1 MGLLRCCCCRS
12 VANNAKL
19 SGFLPSSFK
28 DKEFNLQFS
37 SNYDIQTTKFT
48 VESFNYGAGGR
59 TLYTS
64 YGGIWRCT
72 ITNWQ
77 GLPDNKADATV
88 ENGGVQPN
96 PDPCV
101 ANPIDYICQI

>member
-1 MGLLRCCCCRS
+1 VLCCCCCCCRS

-28 DKEFNLQFS
+28 DREFNLQFA

-48 VESFNYGAGGR
+48 VESYNYGAGGR

-77 GLPDNKADATV
+77 GLPDNKALATV
-88 ENGGVQPN
+88 DNGGVQPN

-101 ANPIDYICQI
+101 ANPLDYICQI